1 MTSMP
6 HIPNHGAPDDQL
18 ATRLPIPMA
27 KRIEP
32 RRIRKPRNKTLEAF
46 LGAAIGKPSTPS
58 ITELNQQTGCPEYY
72 GRTSN
77 LTLATSINKR
87 LGQLDNNGLAT
98 LPQPRDESL
107 SVNPISRTS
116 VGLANPE
123 RLVEVCDYVVPLTAS
138 NRRYRTLQRD
148 VADRHIESFLTTIHI
163 YFPVFDMSSFRAK
176 YARLREL
183 FSSNRRFG
191 NHNDDQVQQQSFCLL
206 YAVLALGALYSSD
219 VEDSSS
225 WAAWYFSE
233 AQEIIGR
240 LFDAVNLEL
249 VQAAMFM
256 GAYAQHVIKPNLA
269 YNLIGLA
276 TRMAFSI
283 GLNVAGQGQS
293 PSETYLDEA
302 KRTWCMVYVQE
313 VELSL
318 DSGRPMSLRSC
329 DANVAFLSQNIEDDA
344 ALLGDLATSKTVFI
358 KYLTGIAQITRDI
371 MTFLDGSKTTI
382 TTPPLKWDRI
392 DSFDTQLLQW
402 RESLPSYLRFRDYL
416 TDQNYSPETLSSWTS
431 RQQSSLR
438 VHYNMAVMILHRT
451 SLQEAERTTRDKVS
465 IASEAKGEQAASD
478 MIRHIYSSFKAV
490 PDLRKWTYYCFYC
503 LQATLTL
510 LIKLV
515 DEPLLE
521 SNLSMAELCE
531 LSIDVFQQIDLRSA
545 DQCAKML
552 NRKDMPVQNPWS
564 LCPVHLELPILF
576 QLNLKAGIITKIRP
590 L

>member
-1 MTSMP
+1 
-6 HIPNHGAPDDQL
+6 
-18 ATRLPIPMA
+18 
-27 KRIEP
+27 
-32 RRIRKPRNKTLEAF
+32 
-46 LGAAIGKPSTPS
+46 
-58 ITELNQQTGCPEYY
+58 
-72 GRTSN
+72 
-77 LTLATSINKR
+77 
-87 LGQLDNNGLAT
+87 
-98 LPQPRDESL
+98 
-107 SVNPISRTS
+107 
-116 VGLANPE
+116 
-123 RLVEVCDYVVPLTAS
+123 
-138 NRRYRTLQRD
+138 
-148 VADRHIESFLTTIHI
+148 
-163 YFPVFDMSSFRAK
+163 MSSFRAK

-191 NHNDDQVQQQSFCLL
+191 HHNDDQVQQQSFCLL

-329 DANVAFLSQNIEDDA
+329 DANVPFLSQRIEDDA

-371 MTFLDGSKTTI
+371 MTFVSYHLQAFGLPSHEFGARLDGSKTTI

-402 RESLPSYLRFRDYL
+402 RESLPSYLRFRDSL

-545 DQCAKML
+545 DQCAKM
-552 NRKDMPVQNPWS
+552 
-564 LCPVHLELPILF
+564 
-576 QLNLKAGIITKIRP
+576 
-590 L
+590 